1 MNIQELN
8 EDNNILN
15 TNYYMSKNKNQE
27 NSTKVQNIN
36 KNNLNLNLNLNKNL
50 NITRIN
56 IDSRYRNI
64 ESKNI
69 ISNKITYLTNNS
81 LFFTNNSNIIKIFHT
96 NHGFQKEDKIILQGV
111 QPDVI
116 SIINGLTFTKD
127 NEYIRINH
135 KNHNL
140 NNNLNNNNSITIKL
154 SNIIGNLNDKR
165 TLLNIPVNEL
175 NTQHNIYF
183 IRNKTENPS
192 NDYYYIKILTK
203 VSQDYE
209 YSLSSIYINF
219 IQLAG
224 IAINQINANYPRTA
238 LQINGY
244 HIIYNIVNYDY
255 YEIQVTD
262 KAIMTTTLGGST
274 IWVTQVLDFIEGYP
288 DNNYYKINLK
298 KTFYNVNRIRLISS
312 EFPNTERVIKN
323 YPLNKKNSML
333 YWQILEDGDDLY
345 SIEITPGNYTLN
357 TLVTEL
363 TKQISNVIRPIAN
376 IYNLNV
382 NNSEMLYY
390 TYNLPVI
397 DINSQNDLFSMK
409 LLQKLTISK
418 PLTLSNHS
426 FDDGFSR
433 LRIYHPNHNLNA
445 NDQITI
451 SNATSTNNIPDAT
464 LNSSFIIE
472 RILDRNTYEV
482 KLPRYT
488 ASSAQNDITNG
499 GSNVLIIY
507 PLKFR
512 LLFDKPY
519 TLGHI
524 LGFKDIGK
532 PSSITNFNTIITNDT
547 QYENDILDRNI
558 TNTIN
563 LSGDNYILMCSPIF
577 KESSYTTGNIDGV
590 FAKLLLAGDPGT
602 IMYNQFVQLGE
613 YFKEPI
619 NTFSDFEVTFY
630 DPTGEL
636 FNFGS
641 MEHSYTLEIYEDNLF
656 NNSNNIFNP

>member
-1 MNIQELN
+1 MNIKEIQ
-8 EDNNILN
+8 EDNDFLN
-15 TNYYMSKNKNQE
+15 TKYYMSKNKNQE
-27 NSTKVQNIN
+27 NSNKEQIIN
-36 KNNLNLNLNLNKNL
+36 KNNLNLNLNLNK

-69 ISNKITYLTNNS
+69 TSNKITYLTNNP
-81 LFFTNNSNIIKIFHT
+81 LFFTNNSNIIKIYHN

-111 QPDVI
+111 QPNVI

-127 NEYIRINH
+127 NEFIRINH
-135 KNHNL
+135 INHNL
-140 NNNLNNNNSITIKL
+140 NNNLNNNNSIIIKL
-154 SNIIGNLNDKR
+154 SNIIGNLNEKR

-192 NDYYYIKILTK
+192 NDYYYIKISTK

-244 HIIYNIVNYDY
+244 HIIYNIVDSDY

-262 KAIMTTTLGGST
+262 KAIITTSFGGNN
-274 IWVTQVLDFIEGYP
+274 IWISQVLDFIEGYS

-298 KTFYNVNRIRLISS
+298 KTFYNVNRIRLIST
-312 EFPNTERVIKN
+312 EFPNTETVIKN
-323 YPLNKKNSML
+323 YPLKKKNNML
-333 YWQILEDGDDLY
+333 FWQILEDGDDIY

-357 TLVTEL
+357 TLVSEL
-363 TKQISNVIRPIAN
+363 TKQISKVIRPITN
-376 IYNLNV
+376 IYNLNI
-382 NNSEMLYY
+382 NNNEMLYY

-397 DINSQNDLFSMK
+397 DINSQNDLFTIK
-409 LLQKLTISK
+409 LLQRLTISK
-418 PLTLSNHS
+418 PLTLSNHT
-426 FDDGFSR
+426 FDDSFSR
-433 LRIYHPNHNLNA
+433 LRIYHPNHNLNI
-445 NDQITI
+445 NDEITI
-451 SNATSTNNIPDAT
+451 SNATATHNVPDT
-464 LNSSFIIE
+464 ILNTTFNIE

-488 ASSAQNDITNG
+488 ASTSQNDITNG
-499 GSNVLIIY
+499 GNNVLIIY

-512 LLFDKPY
+512 LLFDRPY
-519 TLGHI
+519 TLGNI

-532 PSSITNFNTIITNDT
+532 PTSITNYTTIITNNT
-547 QYENDILDRNI
+547 LYENDILDRNI

-590 FAKLLLAGDPGT
+590 FSKLLLAGDPGT
-602 IMYNQFVQLGE
+602 IMYNQFIQLGE

-619 NTFSDFEVTFY
+619 STLSDFEVAFY
-630 DPTGEL
+630 DPIGEL

-641 MEHSYTLEIYEDNLF
+641 IEHSYTLEIYEEIL
-656 NNSNNIFNP
+656 SNNNNNISNP

>member
-1 MNIQELN
+1 MNIQEIQ
-8 EDNNILN
+8 EDNNNLN
-15 TNYYMSKNKNQE
+15 INYYISKNKNKE
-27 NSTKVQNIN
+27 NSNQVQNIN
-36 KNNLNLNLNLNKNL
+36 KNNLNLNLNLNKN
-50 NITRIN
+50 ITRIN
-56 IDSRYRNI
+56 IDSRHRNI

-69 ISNKITYLTNNS
+69 TSNIITYLTNNP
-81 LFFTNNSNIIKIFHT
+81 LYFINNSNIIKIYHP
-96 NHGFQKEDKIILQGV
+96 NHGFQKEDKIILQGI

-116 SIINGLTFTKD
+116 SIINGLTFIKD

-140 NNNLNNNNSITIKL
+140 NNNLNNNNSINIKL
-154 SNIIGNLNDKR
+154 NNIIGNLNDKR

-175 NTQHNIYF
+175 NTLHNIYF
-183 IRNKTENPS
+183 IRNKSDNPS
-192 NDYYYIKILTK
+192 NDYYYIKISTK

-209 YSLSSIYINF
+209 YSLSSIYINI

-224 IAINQINANYPRTA
+224 IPINQINANYPRTA

-244 HIIYNIVNYDY
+244 HIIYNIVNLDY
-255 YEIQVTD
+255 YEILVTS
-262 KAIMTTTLGGST
+262 KAIMTTTLGDNN
-274 IWVTQVLDFIEGYP
+274 IWVSQVLDFIEGYP

-298 KTFYNVNRIRLISS
+298 KTFYNVDRIRLIST

-323 YPLNKKNSML
+323 YPLNKKNNMIF
-333 YWQILEDGDDLY
+333 WQILEDGDDLY

-357 TLVTEL
+357 TLIEEITR
-363 TKQISNVIRPIAN
+363 QISKIERPITN
-376 IYNLNV
+376 IYNLNI
-382 NNSEMLYY
+382 NNTEMLYY

-397 DINSQNDLFSMK
+397 NINSQNDLFTMK
-409 LLQKLTISK
+409 LLQRLTISK
-418 PLTLSNHS
+418 PLTLSNHT

-433 LRIYHPNHNLNA
+433 LRIYHPNHNLNI
-445 NDQITI
+445 NDEITI
-451 SNATSTNNIPDAT
+451 SNAIATNNVPNTI
-464 LNSSFIIE
+464 LNTTFNIE

-488 ASSAQNDITNG
+488 ASTTQDDITNG
-499 GSNVLIIY
+499 GDNVLIIY

-512 LLFDKPY
+512 LLFDRPY

-532 PSSITNFNTIITNDT
+532 PTSITNFNTIITNDT
-547 QYENDILDRNI
+547 LYENDILDRNI

-563 LSGDNYILMCSPIF
+563 LSGDNYILMSSPIF

-590 FAKLLLAGDPGT
+590 FSKILLAGDTGT
-602 IMYNQFVQLGE
+602 IMFNQFVQLGE

-619 NTFSDFEVTFY
+619 NTLSDFEVAFY

-641 MEHSYTLEIYEDNLF
+641 MEHSYTLEIYESIL
-656 NNSNNIFNP
+656 SNNN

>member
-1 MNIQELN
+1 MNIIDLEQDTIN
-8 EDNNILN
+8 LN
-15 TNYYMSKNKNQE
+15 TKYYMNKNKNAEKSNQIE
-27 NSTKVQNIN
+27 ILN
-36 KNNLNLNLNLNKNL
+36 KNNSFFNKNFN

-69 ISNKITYLTNNS
+69 ISNNITYLTTNP
-81 LFFTNNSNIIKIFHT
+81 LYFTNNTNIIKIYHS

-111 QPDVI
+111 QPNII

-135 KNHNL
+135 KDHNL
-140 NNNLNNNNSITIKL
+140 NNNLNNSTSIIIKL
-154 SNIIGNLNDKR
+154 SNIIGNLNNKR
-165 TLLNIPVNEL
+165 TLLNIPINEL
-175 NTQHNIYF
+175 NNNHNIYF

-192 NDYYYIKILTK
+192 NDFYYIKISTK

-224 IAINQINANYPRTA
+224 VSINQINANYPRTA

-244 HIIYNIVNYDY
+244 HIIYNIIDSNY

-262 KAIMTTTLGGST
+262 NAITTIALGGNN
-274 IWVTQVLDFIEGYP
+274 IWISQVLDFIEGYP
-288 DNNYYKINLK
+288 INNYYKINLK
-298 KTFYNVNRIRLISS
+298 KTFYNVNRIKLIST

-323 YPLNKKNSML
+323 YPLSKKNNML
-333 YWQILEDGDDLY
+333 FWQILEDGDDIY

-357 TLVTEL
+357 TLSTEL
-363 TKQISNVIRPIAN
+363 KKQIGNIIRPITN
-376 IYNLNV
+376 IYNINID
-382 NNSEMLYY
+382 NTKMLYY
-390 TYNLPVI
+390 TYNLPLI
-397 DINSQNDLFSMK
+397 DINSQNDLFTIK
-409 LLQKLTISK
+409 LLQRLTISK
-418 PLTLSNHS
+418 PLSLSNYA
-426 FDDGFSR
+426 FEDGFNR
-433 LRIYHPNHNLNA
+433 LRIYHPNHNLNIG
-445 NDQITI
+445 DEITI
-451 SNATSTNNIPDAT
+451 SNAVSTNNIPD
-464 LNSSFIIE
+464 LVINSSFNIE

-488 ASSAQNDITNG
+488 ASTVQNDITNG
-499 GSNVLIIY
+499 GSVVLITY

-512 LLFDKPY
+512 LLFDRPY
-519 TLGHI
+519 TLGNI
-524 LGFKDIGK
+524 LGFKDVGK
-532 PSSITNFNTIITNDT
+532 PTSVTSYNTIITNNT
-547 QYENDILDRNI
+547 FYENDILDRNI

-563 LSGDNYILMCSPIF
+563 LSGDNYILMCSPLF
-577 KESSYTTGNIDGV
+577 KESSFTTGNIDGV

-602 IMYNQFVQLGE
+602 IMFNQFIQLGE

-619 NTFSDFEVTFY
+619 NTLSDFEVTFY

-641 MEHSYTLEIYEDNLF
+641 MEHSYTLEIYEDHNF
-656 NNSNNIFNP
+656 SNNNNNISNS